1 MKPVIALVEDS
12 KTFQEALARVV
23 SESSNFRLGTIYGS
37 AEDAEALLDECPDV
51 VIVDIQLP
59 EQSGIDL
66 IRSLRRQ
73 GGNMRFLVCSIHDDD
88 DKIMQA
94 LESGA
99 EGYILKDSSATQIRA
114 ALEELLQGGAPM
126 SPYIARR
133 VISFFR
139 KPADLPPAAIL
150 TIREQEVLNLL
161 AAGLQYKQIAD
172 RLFLSVETVKTHLRN
187 IYAKLH
193 VQNKMEAVNKW
204 RNKRDAQ

>member
-1 MKPVIALVEDS
+1 MKPVVSLVEDS

-23 SESSNFRLGTIYGS
+23 SESNQFQLGTIYGS
-37 AEDAEALLDECPDV
+37 AEDALAMLGTPPDI

-59 EQSGIDL
+59 GQSGIDL
-66 IRSLRRQ
+66 IRNIRRQ
-73 GGNMRFLVCSIHDDD
+73 NGQIRFLVCSIHDDD

-114 ALEELLQGGAPM
+114 ALEELLKGGAPM

-139 KPADLPPAAIL
+139 KPADLPPAAVL

-204 RNKRDAQ
+204 RRGDAG

>member
-1 MKPVIALVEDS
+1 
-12 KTFQEALARVV
+12 
-23 SESSNFRLGTIYGS
+23 
-37 AEDAEALLDECPDV
+37 
-51 VIVDIQLP
+51 
-59 EQSGIDL
+59 
-66 IRSLRRQ
+66 
-73 GGNMRFLVCSIHDDD
+73 VCSIHDDD

-99 EGYILKDSSATQIRA
+99 EGYILKDSSASQIRA
-114 ALEELLQGGAPM
+114 ALEEMLHGGAPM

-139 KPADLPPAAIL
+139 KPADLPPAAVL

-204 RNKRDAQ
+204 RKGDGG